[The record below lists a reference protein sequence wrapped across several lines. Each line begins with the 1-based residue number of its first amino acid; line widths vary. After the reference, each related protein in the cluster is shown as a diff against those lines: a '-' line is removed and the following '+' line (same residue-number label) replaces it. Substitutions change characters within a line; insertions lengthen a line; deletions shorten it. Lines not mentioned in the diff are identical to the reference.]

1 MISLTSAR
9 PPALH
14 SFKRITV
21 EAQVLKIGIFH
32 VFRKIIILNDM
43 ALMILMIVVILK
55 LVNDAV
61 NLFHKWQSV
70 EQVLAG

>member
-1 MISLTSAR
+1 
-9 PPALH
+9 
-14 SFKRITV
+14 
-21 EAQVLKIGIFH
+21 
-32 VFRKIIILNDM
+32 M

>member
-1 MISLTSAR
+1 MISLTNAR
-9 PPALH
+9 LPALH
-14 SFKRITV
+14 SFKGITV
-21 EAQVLKIGIFH
+21 EAHLLENWNILC
-32 VFRKIIILNDM
+32 FRKIIILNDM